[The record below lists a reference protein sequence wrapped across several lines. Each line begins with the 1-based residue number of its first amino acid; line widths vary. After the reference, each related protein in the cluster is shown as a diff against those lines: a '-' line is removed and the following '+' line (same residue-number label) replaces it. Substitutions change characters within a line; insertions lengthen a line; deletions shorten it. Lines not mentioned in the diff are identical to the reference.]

1 MNNKLCIS
9 SMTPSQ
15 LSEYMAS
22 IGQPAFRA
30 GQIFKWLSLGVDSF
44 DQMTNLSKDLRQ
56 KLDDSCYIEMPQ
68 LLRKQVSAKDGTIK
82 YLFGLRDGNSIE
94 SVLMEYKHG
103 TSICIS
109 TQAGCKMGC
118 IFCASFDPA
127 RSRNLSA
134 GEIIGQILMAQKDS
148 GRTVSNIVLM
158 GTGEPL
164 DNYDNVM
171 DFLDIVSAPGGL
183 NIGMRHISLSTCGLV
198 PKIDELADKKLQ
210 LTLSVSLHA
219 PNNQTRDKIMPV
231 NHKYPLEQLIPAC
244 KRYFNKTHRRISFEY
259 AMIKDIN
266 DSPKDA
272 YQLAALLGGF
282 LCHVNLIPL
291 NKLPGSPL
299 IPSTPANIRKF
310 QEILNS
316 KGINTTVRRSLG
328 GDIDAACGQL
338 RRGKSSL

>member
-1 MNNKLCIS
+1 
-9 SMTPSQ
+9 MTPER
-15 LSEYMAS
+15 LSEYIKS
-22 IGQPAFRA
+22 IGQPSYRT
-30 GQIFKWLSLGVDSF
+30 GQIFKWLSLGVDDFS
-44 DQMTNLSKDLRQ
+44 QMTNLSKELRA
-56 KLDDSCYIEMPQ
+56 KLEEECFIEMPK
-68 LLRKQVSAKDGTIK
+68 LLKKQVSAKDGTIK
-82 YLFGLRDGNSIE
+82 YLFGLSDGNSIE

-164 DNYDNVM
+164 DNYSNVM

-198 PKIDELADKKLQ
+198 PKIDELAEKKLQ

-219 PNNQTRDKIMPV
+219 PNNKTRDKIMPV
-231 NHKYPLEQLIPAC
+231 NHRYPLEMLIPAC

-259 AMIKDIN
+259 AMIKDVN
-266 DSPKDA
+266 DSKKDA
-272 YQLAALLGGF
+272 LELAALLGGF

-299 IPSTPANIRKF
+299 IPSTPANIRAF
-310 QEILNS
+310 QDILNS
-316 KGINTTVRRSLG
+316 RGINTTVRRSLG

-338 RRGKSSL
+338 RVKSTL

>member
-1 MNNKLCIS
+1 MDGRISIS
-9 SMTPSQ
+9 SMTPER
-15 LSEYMAS
+15 LSEYITS
-22 IGQPAFRA
+22 IGQPSYRT
-30 GQIFKWLSLGVDSF
+30 GQIFKWLSLGVDDFS
-44 DQMTNLSKDLRQ
+44 QMTNLSKELRA
-56 KLDDSCYIEMPQ
+56 KLEEECFIEMPK
-68 LLRKQVSAKDGTIK
+68 LLKKQVSAKDGTIK
-82 YLFGLRDGNSIE
+82 YLFGLSDGNSIE

-164 DNYDNVM
+164 DNYSNVM

-198 PKIDELADKKLQ
+198 PKIDELAEKKLQ

-219 PNNQTRDKIMPV
+219 PNNKTRDKIMPV
-231 NHKYPLEQLIPAC
+231 NHRYPLEMLIPAC

-259 AMIKDIN
+259 AMIKDVN
-266 DSPKDA
+266 DSKKDA
-272 YQLAALLGGF
+272 LELAALLGGF

-299 IPSTPANIRKF
+299 IPSTPANIRAF
-310 QEILNS
+310 QDILNS
-316 KGINTTVRRSLG
+316 RGINTTVRRSLG

-338 RRGKSSL
+338 RVKSTL